1 MDKQLLKNA
10 FYQQLKLGKTA
21 LKKKETTIA
30 FYYFE
35 NAHILGQK
43 HLYRHTLSHYWMLV
57 FGIQTKDSK
66 EIIGQF
72 FRIIA
77 SILFTFIWVPLG
89 NTGGSNISPIKPV
102 PIRKELRTY
111 FSN

>member
-1 MDKQLLKNA
+1 MDKQLLKKA
-10 FYQQLKLGKTA
+10 FYQQIKLGKTA
-21 LKKKETTIA
+21 LKKKETAIA
-30 FYYFE
+30 FYHFE

-57 FGIQTKDSK
+57 FGIKTKNSK
-66 EIIGQF
+66 EIMGQF

-102 PIRKELRTY
+102 PIRKELRAY